1 MSKGKESFDST
12 LSADPMDWKH
22 PEAVYLNPEFNDLG
36 PEDRELLMLL
46 AGGIAELRVTEEKEG
61 Q

>member
-1 MSKGKESFDST
+1 
-12 LSADPMDWKH
+12 MDWKH